1 MIKSIFGKY
10 FVILLE
16 KRFIDL
22 LKKKYINIDR
32 LKEYYLNF

>member
-1 MIKSIFGKY
+1 MKSICGKY

-16 KRFIDL
+16 KRFID